1 MEGGEKLT
9 PKQMHKALMDEMG
22 LSQDEAAHMLVD
34 MGEIDSD
41 DHADLLT
48 DAERIRIYGD

>member
-1 MEGGEKLT
+1 
-9 PKQMHKALMDEMG
+9 MDEMG
-22 LSQDEAAHMLVD
+22 LTQDEAAHMLVD

-48 DAERIRIYGD
+48 DAERMRVYGED